1 MSEPLSVVEYFQQSW
16 AKYLSDFR
24 GWMSPNTKAMLH
36 WKTRTLKEAIAAC
49 PSRMV
54 DSAMEMWEQWRK
66 HQDNSSSV
74 IPVMLTAFEA
84 VPTMPLIT
92 DIRAVPE
99 WTKVILPNDPQ
110 QRVVQM
116 RTVSMKIRAQL
127 VFFAP
132 TPHDIAWF
140 VTQFVNYARRE
151 EKHYL
156 SLNIQL
162 GDGISEEWPLMI
174 INNQLDASTVP
185 LNEKNLLACRIDVY
199 LEGSIPEVVGLGET
213 VDTIVD
219 VANRPTAEQLQ
230 YVVVEADLHSEERH
244 VRWVAEADNEPYLIT
259 LTLDQLLRLE
269 NSGGTMLLING
280 KYLRLWSE

>member
-24 GWMSPNTKAMLH
+24 SWMSPNTKAMLH
-36 WKTRTLKEAIAAC
+36 WKTRPLKEAIAAC

-54 DSAMEMWEQWRK
+54 DSALDMWAQWRK
-66 HQDNSSSV
+66 HQDNPSAV

-84 VPTMPLIT
+84 VPTMPSVT

-99 WTKVILPNDPQ
+99 WTKVILENDPLE
-110 QRVVQM
+110 RVVQM
-116 RTVSMKIRAQL
+116 RTVSMTIRAQI

-156 SLNIQL
+156 QLNVLL
-162 GDGISEEWPLMI
+162 GDGIYEEWPLTI
-174 INNQLDASTVP
+174 LNNQVDASTVP

-199 LEGSIPEVVGLGET
+199 LNGLIPEVVGLGEA
-213 VDTIVD
+213 VDLMVD
-219 VANRPTAEQLQ
+219 VANRPTVEQLQ
-230 YVVVEADLHSEERH
+230 TVVVEADLHSEERH

-269 NSGGTMLLING
+269 NSGGTMLLIND